1 MNRREF
7 LGQSLLAAGAAV
19 VPGIVP
25 DPARLSVV
33 APAPE
38 RPKAGPNDRL
48 RIATVGVRG
57 QGGAHVR
64 LWAAMKDVEVGAIC
78 DVDEGVIAE
87 AMKRAEETSGKKPTY
102 YQDFRKLLDDK
113 SIDAISIA
121 TCNHTHTLIAL
132 SAVQAG
138 KDVYVEKP
146 LSHTL
151 WEGRKILE
159 AARKYDRLVQ
169 HGTQSRSDGRRKQ
182 AVQYMAAGKLGKVKV
197 ARGLCYKRRDS
208 IGKKPDGPVPSGV
221 DYDLWLGPAP
231 ERSFNPNRFHYNWH
245 WNWDYGNGDIG
256 NQGIH
261 EMDVARW
268 GLGKPGL
275 PRKII
280 SIGGRFGYED
290 DGLTP
295 NTQIALFDYGD
306 SVLIF
311 EVRGLLT
318 EEYRGALIGNV
329 FHGEKGIIVAGG
341 KGVTALDPRGEEITK
356 FSWEGNVDHFRN
368 FVDCVKSRKREALSA
383 DVAEGHLSCSL
394 VHLANISYRLGEGRP
409 MAKDDPFGSY
419 EDGNEAFRRLRD
431 HLREHEIPID
441 KAMLQVGRALEFDP
455 TAETFVG
462 DAEANQLLRR
472 EYRKPFVVPD
482 KV

>member
-1 MNRREF
+1 MTLTRRTF
-7 LGQSLLAAGAAV
+7 LKSAAAIAAGSSTLAAQDSK
-19 VPGIVP
+19 P
-25 DPARLSVV
+25 
-33 APAPE
+33 
-38 RPKAGPNDRL
+38 GPNGRL
-48 RIATVGVRG
+48 RIAVVGVRG
-57 QGGAHVR
+57 QGGSHVR
-64 LWAAMKDVEVGAIC
+64 LWSTMKDVEVAAIC
-78 DVDEGVIAE
+78 DIDENVIAE
-87 AMKRAEETSGKKPTY
+87 AMKRIEDTSGKKPAY
-102 YQDFRKLLDDK
+102 HQDFRKLLEDK
-113 SIDAISIA
+113 SIDAVSIA

-146 LSHTL
+146 LSHTI
-151 WEGRKILE
+151 WEGRKLVE
-159 AARKYDRLVQ
+159 AARKYGRLVQ

-182 AVQYMAAGKLGKVKV
+182 AVEYMRAGKLGKVKV

-208 IGKKPDGPVPSGV
+208 IGKLAEAPVPAGV

-231 ERSFNPNRFHYNWH
+231 VRAFHPNRFHYNWH

-275 PRKII
+275 PRKVI

-311 EVRGLLT
+311 EVRGLPT
-318 EEYRGALIGNV
+318 DEYHGALIGDV
-329 FHGEKGIIVAGG
+329 FHGEKGIIAAHG
-341 KGVTALDPRGEEITK
+341 KGVQAFDPKGGEMAK
-356 FSWEGNVDHFRN
+356 FSWDGSVDHFRN
-368 FVDCVKSRKREALSA
+368 FVDCIKSRKQADLSA
-383 DVAEGHLSCSL
+383 DVLEGHLSCVL
-394 VHLANISYRLGEGRP
+394 VHMANISYRLGESRP
-409 MAKDDPFGSY
+409 ITQNDPFGSY
-419 EDGNEAFRRLRD
+419 EDGNETFRRFRD
-431 HLREHEIPID
+431 HLRESGLPLE
-441 KAMLQVGRALEFDP
+441 KTSLRVGRALEFDP
-455 TAETFVG
+455 AAEAFTT
-462 DAEANQLLRR
+462 DAEANAMVRR
-472 EYRKPFVVPD
+472 EDRKPFVVPE